1 MPLPRLA
8 VWIAPLSAAGLLAAC
23 GDGAAPPDS
32 ADGAAGVVQS
42 GNAAASQDPVATGA
56 LSGGPSGQ
64 TPAYGQ
70 AGGAPSVVTESG
82 DGAGASV
89 SSGNSPTGGEGRGG
103 DADQQTVPK

>member
-1 MPLPRLA
+1 MSLPRLA
-8 VWIAPLSAAGLLAAC
+8 AWTATLSAVGLLAAC

-42 GNAAASQDPVATGA
+42 GNAAASQDPVATGS

-70 AGGAPSVVTESG
+70 AGGAPSAVTESG
-82 DGAGASV
+82 DGAGASIG
-89 SSGNSPTGGEGRGG
+89 SDNSPTGGEGRGS